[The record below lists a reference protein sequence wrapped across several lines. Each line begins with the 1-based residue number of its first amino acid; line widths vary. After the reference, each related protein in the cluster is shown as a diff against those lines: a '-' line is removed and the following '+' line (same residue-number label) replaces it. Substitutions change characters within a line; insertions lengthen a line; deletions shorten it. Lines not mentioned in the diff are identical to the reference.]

1 MGIEFR
7 MPSLGADMAAG
18 KLVEWRIAVG
28 QSIKRG
34 DVVAL
39 VETEKGVIDVESF
52 HDGVVEQLIAAPGA
66 EVPVGTVLALFS
78 GDALHAAAEAA
89 PQPAT
94 APPAA
99 ARGSPAPL
107 PATASRPGAHRS
119 RVSPAARARAH
130 ELGVAIESLVGSG
143 PDGVVT
149 LADVI
154 AAAAKTP
161 AVPSREQVE
170 SPQTAMRRAIA
181 NAMARSKREIPHYYL
196 SSTIDFEPAASWL
209 TRHNTAQPVEGR
221 LLYIALI
228 LKAVALAARDVEG
241 FNGYYRGAQYL
252 PERAVHLGT
261 AIAQRG
267 GGLVAPAILDA
278 AQKSLAELMRDL
290 NDLVTRVRAGRLRS
304 SELSSATITVT
315 SLGDDGVDVVQP
327 VIYPDQVAIVG
338 VGAPAKRP
346 WVVDGAIVARTLVT
360 ISLAADHRVSNGRS
374 GARFLNTVRDR
385 LARPEEL

>member
-1 MGIEFR
+1 
-7 MPSLGADMAAG
+7 
-18 KLVEWRIAVG
+18 
-28 QSIKRG
+28 
-34 DVVAL
+34 
-39 VETEKGVIDVESF
+39 
-52 HDGVVEQLIAAPGA
+52 
-66 EVPVGTVLALFS
+66 
-78 GDALHAAAEAA
+78 
-89 PQPAT
+89 
-94 APPAA
+94 
-99 ARGSPAPL
+99 
-107 PATASRPGAHRS
+107 
-119 RVSPAARARAH
+119 VSPAARARAH